1 MRKIYIKFE
10 APGTTKKLRLKNSF
24 TKSVIRILSKFLPA
38 ANPDFDQK
46 IDDVKFWLVEWDSE
60 TGIPEREVGLDG
72 DSRVIMKMPFKNNYG
87 YWTDNNLRLSDFR
100 ELFKVSEI
108 SMESFEEQWRL
119 FNR

>member
-1 MRKIYIKFE
+1 M
-10 APGTTKKLRLKNSF
+10 KNSF